1 MSDPMKSA
9 DIEDVLSSIRRL
21 VADTP
26 DGAQAPA
33 TVAGNRLVLTPALRV
48 GEAQAQA
55 HAEAAQSPAPSQ
67 QDAADTPAQADADGA
82 PHHSADDDAPTPY
95 IEPEEDTMTAPRI
108 GSRWMPMQPK
118 MRRCMLIMMPPMT
131 MPPMMTPPR

>member
-33 TVAGNRLVLTPALRV
+33 ADAGNRLVLTPALRV
-48 GEAQAQA
+48 GED
-55 HAEAAQSPAPSQ
+55 ERAQSAQSSP
-67 QDAADTPAQADADGA
+67 ADTPDLATQTAASDSTPEGADADA
-82 PHHSADDDAPTPY
+82 P
-95 IEPEEDTMTAPRI
+95 
-108 GSRWMPMQPK
+108 
-118 MRRCMLIMMPPMT
+118 
-131 MPPMMTPPR
+131 PPRYRAR

>member
-33 TVAGNRLVLTPALRV
+33 TAAGNRLVLTPALRV
-48 GEAQAQA
+48 GEAQAE
-55 HAEAAQSPAPSQ
+55 AEAAQSPALSQ
-67 QDAADTPAQADADGA
+67 QDAADTPAQAGADG
-82 PHHSADDDAPTPY
+82 
-95 IEPEEDTMTAPRI
+95 
-108 GSRWMPMQPK
+108 
-118 MRRCMLIMMPPMT
+118 
-131 MPPMMTPPR
+131 